1 MAFAHRCGDTLATA
15 IRFVGTGGQGV
26 VFAGMVLAKAAA
38 LYEKREGLGLFVNQT
53 QSYGP
58 AVRGDIINCDVVV
71 SQDSAFYPFVEIPDY
86 LVVMS
91 QLAYDKF
98 IEQTNSG
105 TVFIL
110 DEDAVESRPKQ
121 MHYDVPA
128 VRRAEDLGRSG
139 SANMIMLG
147 VLTEISHLLS
157 GGSVLQAI
165 ANASPSS
172 TGEMN
177 KKAFSEGVNIGREI
191 LASIKPGESG

>member
-1 MAFAHRCGDTLATA
+1 
-15 IRFVGTGGQGV
+15 V

-38 LYEKREGLGLFVNQT
+38 LYEKREGRGLFVNQT

-71 SQDSAFYPFVEIPDY
+71 SQESAFYPFVEIPDY

-91 QLAYDKF
+91 QMAYDKF
-98 IEQTNSG
+98 VEQTNSG

-121 MHYDVPA
+121 LHYDVPA
-128 VRRAEDLGRSG
+128 VRRAEELGRSG

-157 GGSVLQAI
+157 EGSVLQAI

-172 TGEMN
+172 TAEMN

-191 LASIKPGESG
+191 LASNKPGGSG

>member
-1 MAFAHRCGDTLATA
+1 
-15 IRFVGTGGQGV
+15 V

-38 LYEKREGLGLFVNQT
+38 LYEKREGRGLFVNQT

-71 SQDSAFYPFVEIPDY
+71 SQDSAFYPFIEIPDY

-98 IEQTNSG
+98 IEQTNSS
-105 TVFIL
+105 TIFIL
-110 DEDAVESRPKQ
+110 DEDAVESRPNQ

-128 VRRAEDLGRSG
+128 VRRAEGMGRSG

-147 VLTEISHLLS
+147 VLTEIWHLLS
-157 GGSVLQAI
+157 EGSVLQAI

-177 KKAFSEGVNIGREI
+177 KKAFTEGVNIGREI
-191 LASIKPGESG
+191 LAPKKLGGSG